1 MIAFPP
7 SVAGQFADRAY
18 PAALGFPTGVFPLS
32 GGAADFPRLRQA
44 PGFVTIIPDLTA
56 LIVSAIVVCL
66 TLVLK
71 RQFFEP
77 LARAMEAREKQVEG
91 AREVREQ
98 AQADVAAA
106 EARVADAVAA
116 VRAEG
121 YREMDR
127 IRREAGERA
136 EATLTAA
143 RDQAVATL
151 AAGKDSLR
159 EQSARAAS
167 ELDQAAESLAS
178 DLTARVLRRAS

>member
-1 MIAFPP
+1 M
-7 SVAGQFADRAY
+7 
-18 PAALGFPTGVFPLS
+18 
-32 GGAADFPRLRQA
+32 
-44 PGFVTIIPDLTA
+44 TIIPDLTA
-56 LIVSAIVVCL
+56 LIVSVIVVCL

-77 LARAMEAREKQVEG
+77 LARAMEAREKQVAG
-91 AREVREQ
+91 AREDRER
-98 AQADVAAA
+98 AEAEVAAA
-106 EARVADAVAA
+106 DGLVADAVAA

-127 IRREAGERA
+127 IRREASERA

-143 RDQAVATL
+143 REQAADTL
-151 AAGKDSLR
+151 AAGKESLR

-167 ELDQAAESLAS
+167 ELEQVAESLAS

>member
-1 MIAFPP
+1 M
-7 SVAGQFADRAY
+7 
-18 PAALGFPTGVFPLS
+18 
-32 GGAADFPRLRQA
+32 
-44 PGFVTIIPDLTA
+44 TIIPDLTA
-56 LIVSAIVVCL
+56 LMVSVIVVCL

-77 LARAMEAREKQVEG
+77 MARAMEAREKQVEG
-91 AREVREQ
+91 ARGVREQ
-98 AQADVAAA
+98 AEAEVAAA
-106 EARVADAVAA
+106 ESEVESAVAA

-136 EATLTAA
+136 EATLAAA
-143 RDQAVATL
+143 RERAAATL
-151 AAGKDSLR
+151 EAGKDSLR

-167 ELDQAAESLAS
+167 ELDRVAGSLAN

>member
-1 MIAFPP
+1 M
-7 SVAGQFADRAY
+7 
-18 PAALGFPTGVFPLS
+18 
-32 GGAADFPRLRQA
+32 
-44 PGFVTIIPDLTA
+44 TIIPDLTA
-56 LIVSAIVVCL
+56 LMVSLIVVCL

-77 LARAMEAREKQVEG
+77 MARAMEAREKQVKG

-98 AQADVAAA
+98 AEADVAAA
-106 EARVADAVAA
+106 EADVAEAVAA

-127 IRREAGERA
+127 IRREASERA
-136 EATLTAA
+136 EATLAAA
-143 RDQAVATL
+143 REQAAATL
-151 AAGKDSLR
+151 EAGKDSLR

-167 ELDQAAESLAS
+167 ELEHVAESLAG

>member
-1 MIAFPP
+1 M
-7 SVAGQFADRAY
+7 
-18 PAALGFPTGVFPLS
+18 
-32 GGAADFPRLRQA
+32 
-44 PGFVTIIPDLTA
+44 TIIPDLTA
-56 LIVSAIVVCL
+56 LMVSVIVVCL

-77 LARAMEAREKQVEG
+77 LARAMEARETQVAG

-98 AQADVAAA
+98 AQAEVAAA
-106 EARVADAVAA
+106 EAQVADAVAA

-127 IRREAGERA
+127 IRREASERA
-136 EATLTAA
+136 EATLAAA
-143 RDQAVATL
+143 RGQAAATL
-151 AAGKDSLR
+151 ESGKDSLR

-167 ELDQAAESLAS
+167 ELEQVAESLAR